1 VWSVLPTPP
10 TGTAALVIAG
20 GRTEALGVEGAAFT
34 DDRLMTGRWVAVQT
48 ITVPIA
54 FGSSS

>member
-1 VWSVLPTPP
+1 VS
-10 TGTAALVIAG
+10 AG
-20 GRTEALGVEGAAFT
+20 GRTEALGVQSATFT
-34 DDRLMTGRWVAVQT
+34 DYRLTTGRWVAVQT